1 MDNLKLPLE
10 AKVPHALGLYKRSGY
25 RFTKKDG
32 QTFILAKR
40 SKVKKG
46 QSLFYLMS
54 EPPSGTSFY
63 WSGLFPIKGSENLYR
78 AEYRHTWYSVLFS
91 EEGMTIALSGAQN
104 ELPGLMEDAPAN
116 KVPLNINRN
125 FVTHRVTK
133 GDLPL

>member
-1 MDNLKLPLE
+1 
-10 AKVPHALGLYKRSGY
+10 
-25 RFTKKDG
+25 
-32 QTFILAKR
+32 
-40 SKVKKG
+40 
-46 QSLFYLMS
+46 
-54 EPPSGTSFY
+54 
-63 WSGLFPIKGSENLYR
+63 
-78 AEYRHTWYSVLFS
+78 VLFS